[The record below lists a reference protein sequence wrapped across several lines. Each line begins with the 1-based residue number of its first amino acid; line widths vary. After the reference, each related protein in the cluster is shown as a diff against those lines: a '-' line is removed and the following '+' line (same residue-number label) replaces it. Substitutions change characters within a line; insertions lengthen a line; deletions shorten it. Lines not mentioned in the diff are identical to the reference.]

1 MEAERSGADIA
12 SGAVCK
18 EFLTPSVVRKR
29 LFVVD
34 LAAAGCQV
42 HNKHMSHPEF
52 LRNAS
57 TIEKALKSEV
67 FPNLGGGNSQEPGEC
82 HPKDD

>member
-1 MEAERSGADIA
+1 MQLSVSIRFDLCSMYAGIASTVSNVLKAGMSGAC
-12 SGAVCK
+12 S
-18 EFLTPSVVRKR
+18 LT
-29 LFVVD
+29 
-34 LAAAGCQV
+34 
-42 HNKHMSHPEF
+42 MSHPEF